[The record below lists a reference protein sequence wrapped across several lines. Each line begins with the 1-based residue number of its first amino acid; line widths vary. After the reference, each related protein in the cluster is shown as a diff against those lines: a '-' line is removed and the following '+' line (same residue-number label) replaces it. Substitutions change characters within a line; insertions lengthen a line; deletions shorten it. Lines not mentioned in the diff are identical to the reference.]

1 MASSEAQLFDWARL
15 CVARNWP
22 GARVAGTEA
31 LKGDLSTRGFFR
43 LRLERAAS
51 HAPSS
56 AILIDLGPDDY
67 PAYVAALGLLPDPPA
82 EPPWLNLHR
91 FLTSIDA
98 PVPALYDADAA
109 RRAMLVEDVGTRSLA
124 QAIRITG
131 ADVADLL
138 RLAVEQLF
146 IFHVEGTARID
157 DRCVASRIAY
167 DQRLF
172 GWEIEQ
178 YRDQW
183 CAIVAPGADAGEVAP
198 DLLALAREL
207 AGFPRVFSH
216 RDYHGQNLFIQDGP
230 RLRII
235 DFQDA
240 LMAPAAQDLAVLM
253 TTRDTGT
260 VVSERLELRLLDF
273 YYTGLVRRGAAALGH
288 RDFLRSYR
296 LCVLQHALKMLARF
310 RRFAQS
316 GKPEYEAYVPHCVA
330 QARRILGGPDGAS
343 FPNLARL
350 FGAADAAEGSR

>member
-1 MASSEAQLFDWARL
+1 MASSEAQLLIWARHSA
-15 CVARNWP
+15 ARRWP
-22 GARVAGTEA
+22 GARVAGVHA
-31 LKGDLSTRGFFR
+31 LKGDLSTRRF
-43 LRLERAAS
+43 LRLSFEAS
-51 HAPSS
+51 APSAPAT
-56 AILIDLGPDDY
+56 AILVDLGPDDY
-67 PAYVAALGLLPDPPA
+67 PAYVSALGLLPDPPG

-91 FLTSIDA
+91 FLTAIGA
-98 PVPALYDADAA
+98 PVPALYDANAA

-124 QAIRITG
+124 QALRRSG

-157 DRCVASRIAY
+157 ERCIASRIAY
-167 DQRLF
+167 DERLF

-183 CAIVAPGADAGEVAP
+183 CAIVAPGADPAAVAS
-198 DLLALAREL
+198 DLLDLAREL
-207 AGFPRVFSH
+207 GALPRVFSH

-230 RLRII
+230 RMRII

-253 TTRDTGT
+253 TTRDTA
-260 VVSERLELRLLDF
+260 SLIPERLELRLLGF
-273 YYTGLVRRGAAALGH
+273 YHAGLVRRGAASLGH
-288 RDFLRSYR
+288 GEFMRSYR

-310 RRFAQS
+310 RRFARA
-316 GKPEYEAYVPHCVA
+316 GKPEYDAYVPHCIA
-330 QARRILGGPDGAS
+330 QARRVLAGPEGVS
-343 FPNLARL
+343 FPALARL